1 MPESAPAPSPTRPRW
16 LPVLLVAVV
25 AGGALVA
32 AGVYLFG
39 GARLLAEARQ
49 AWATAFAAFGA
60 AGPAAFFGAMAVLPL
75 FGFPISPFSL
85 AAGPLFGAS
94 LGTPAVLACG
104 IAAIAANLT
113 LAYWLARRGLRPL
126 LARLVTRL
134 GYRLPAASAEDAT
147 GLIVLVRVTPGPP
160 FFVQNYLLGLADV
173 PFGRYLGWSVLVQGA
188 FGTGVMLFGDALA
201 QGRGRVA
208 LLALGLLGG
217 VVMATRLV
225 RRHLARGKA
234 GS

>member
-1 MPESAPAPSPTRPRW
+1 MSADAPVPSPVRPKW
-16 LPVLLVAVV
+16 LPALVVAVV
-25 AGGALVA
+25 LGGALA
-32 AGVYLFG
+32 AAALYFLG
-39 GARLLAEARQ
+39 GARLVDEARQ

-94 LGTPAVLACG
+94 LGTPVVLLCG
-104 IAAIAANLT
+104 ITAIAANLT
-113 LAYWLARRGLRPL
+113 LSYWLARRALRPL
-126 LARLVTRL
+126 LGRLVARL
-134 GYRLPAASAEDAT
+134 GYRLPAASGEDAT
-147 GLIVLVRVTPGPP
+147 GLIILVRVTPGPP

-201 QGRGRVA
+201 QGRGRIA
-208 LLALGLLGG
+208 FLAAGLLFGL
-217 VVMATRLV
+217 VFATRMV

-234 GS
+234 TP

>member
-1 MPESAPAPSPTRPRW
+1 MSEPTPATSSARPPW
-16 LPVLLVAVV
+16 LLPLILAVV
-25 AGGALVA
+25 LGGALVA
-32 AGVYLFG
+32 AGFYFLG

-94 LGTPAVLACG
+94 LGTPVVLLCG
-104 IAAIAANLT
+104 VTAIAANLT
-113 LAYWLARRGLRPL
+113 LSYWLARRALRPL
-126 LARLVTRL
+126 LARLVARL
-134 GYRLPAASAEDAT
+134 GYRLPAASGEDAT

-173 PFGRYLGWSVLVQGA
+173 PFGPYLGWSVLVQGA

-201 QGRGRVA
+201 QGRGRTA

-217 VVMATRLV
+217 VVMATKLV

-234 GS
+234 AS

>member
-1 MPESAPAPSPTRPRW
+1 MPESAPVPLPARPRW
-16 LPVLLVAVV
+16 LPALLVALVL
-25 AGGALVA
+25 GGAVA
-32 AGVYLFG
+32 AVGIYFFG
-39 GARLLAEARQ
+39 GARLVAEARQ

-94 LGTPAVLACG
+94 LGTPLVLACG
-104 IAAIAANLT
+104 ITAIAINLT

-126 LARLVTRL
+126 LARLVARL
-134 GYRLPAASAEDAT
+134 GYRLPAASGEDAT
-147 GLIVLVRVTPGPP
+147 GLIILMRVTPGPP

-188 FGTGVMLFGDALA
+188 FGTAVMLFGDALA
-201 QGRGRVA
+201 QGRGRIA
-208 LLALGLLGG
+208 FLALGLLAG
-217 VVMATRLV
+217 VVFATRLA
-225 RRHLARGKA
+225 RRHLSRGKA
-234 GS
+234 TP

>member
-1 MPESAPAPSPTRPRW
+1 MPESVPAQSHARPRW
-16 LPVLLVAVV
+16 LPALLVAGVF
-25 AGGALVA
+25 GGALVA
-32 AGVYLFG
+32 AGIHFYG
-39 GARLLAEARQ
+39 GARLMAEARQ
-49 AWATAFAAFGA
+49 AWSTAFAAFGA

-94 LGTPAVLACG
+94 LGTPLVLVCG
-104 IAAIAANLT
+104 VTAIATNLT
-113 LAYWLARRGLRPL
+113 LSYWLARRALRPL
-126 LARLVTRL
+126 LARLVARL
-134 GYRLPAASAEDAT
+134 GYRLPAASGEDAT

-201 QGRGRVA
+201 QGRGRIA
-208 LLALGLLGG
+208 FLAAGLLVGL
-217 VVMATRLV
+217 VVATRLV
-225 RRHLARGKA
+225 RRHLSRGKA
-234 GS
+234 VP

>member
-1 MPESAPAPSPTRPRW
+1 MPESAPSPSPARPRW
-16 LPVLLVAVV
+16 LPALLVAGVL
-25 AGGALVA
+25 GGALVA
-32 AGVYLFG
+32 AGVYFLG
-39 GARLLAEARQ
+39 GARLVAEARQ

-94 LGTPAVLACG
+94 LGTPLVLVCG
-104 IAAIAANLT
+104 VTAIATNLT
-113 LAYWLARRGLRPL
+113 LSYWLARRALRPL
-126 LARLVTRL
+126 LARLVARL
-134 GYRLPAASAEDAT
+134 GYRLPAASGEDAT

-201 QGRGRVA
+201 QGRGRIA
-208 LLALGLLGG
+208 FLAAGLLVGL
-217 VVMATRLV
+217 VVATRLV
-225 RRHLARGKA
+225 RRHLSRGKA
-234 GS
+234 VP